1 MQTQEWK
8 VTVRITAPLPGFGW
22 VFLLPYDYLN
32 TVLMILFALDG
43 EKKDS

>member
-1 MQTQEWK
+1 M
-8 VTVRITAPLPGFGW
+8 TVRITAPLPGFGW
-22 VFLLPYDYLN
+22 VVLLPYGYLN